1 MIVFAFARV
10 TVSKTFTSAVP
21 IVTSDVLIAS
31 IEVMFANVSEIEVKV
46 TWLVVNSLTVFA
58 LARVAVSVTVKDA
71 ICIITSESGNELID
85 ERLLRVSAIEV
96 KVTWP
101 VV

>member
-1 MIVFAFARV
+1 MVSAWVFV
-10 TVSKTFTSAVP
+10 TWSVTLTVASA

-96 KVTWP
+96 KITWP